1 VEGNVVVREARTDEL
16 AVAAQHYLGMRREV
30 GWDDAELDEDWQ
42 SRFVATYERGA
53 RDGELR
59 YFVAEAAG
67 AVVGSAVALI
77 KRSLSDG
84 YVRSKP
90 IGYLANVY
98 VDREHRREGIGRALT
113 AAAIDW
119 LSSLD
124 CGVVRLQASASGRQL
139 YESMGFTSTM
149 EMELTL

>member
-1 VEGNVVVREARTDEL
+1 
-16 AVAAQHYLGMRREV
+16 MRREV

-42 SRFVATYERGA
+42 SRFISTYERGG

-59 YFVAEAAG
+59 YFVAEADG
-67 AVVGSAVALI
+67 AIVGSAVAFI
-77 KRSLSDG
+77 KRSLSED

-90 IGYLANVY
+90 GGYLANVY
-98 VDREHRREGIGRALT
+98 VEREHRRGGVGRALT
-113 AAAIDW
+113 AAAIEW
-119 LSSLD
+119 LASRN
-124 CGVVRLQASASGRQL
+124 CGVVRLQASATGRQL

>member
-1 VEGNVVVREARTDEL
+1 VEGKVIVREARADEL
-16 AVAAQHYLGMRREV
+16 AVAARHYLGMRREV

-42 SRFVATYERGA
+42 SRFITTYERGA

-59 YFVAEAAG
+59 YFVAEAGG
-67 AVVGSAVALI
+67 AIIGSAVAII

-90 IGYLANVY
+90 SGYLANVY
-98 VDREHRREGIGRALT
+98 VERERRREGIARALT
-113 AAAIDW
+113 AAAIGW
-119 LSSLD
+119 LASLD
-124 CGVVRLQASASGRQL
+124 CSVVRLQASVAGRPL